1 MKYEPKNFSD
11 LFATPMGADL
21 WEYLQRPSVVLAL
34 EVATKLHRPAI
45 EAIGDDLI
53 GEFGEVVRSKRIKQL
68 VGHMVRQ
75 LLESRGYELEAQ
87 RVVARCDGLFSTGS
101 RYRRAGTPSPRP
113 LKLEKAEQEPAQPV
127 PRPKDK
133 KPVDKEPVTTEEGGD
148 GSDWAAWGGP
158 EPGADVA

>member
-68 VGHMVRQ
+68 VGHIGELPRIVGVIAGDQ
-75 LLESRGYELEAQ
+75 SADHLVNQGAAVALL
-87 RVVARCDGLFSTGS
+87 VHTGVMK
-101 RYRRAGTPSPRP
+101 RLP
-113 LKLEKAEQEPAQPV
+113 
-127 PRPKDK
+127 D
-133 KPVDKEPVTTEEGGD
+133 
-148 GSDWAAWGGP
+148 
-158 EPGADVA
+158 